1 MMRIKAF
8 FKWVGIVLGG
18 IVGLVVIAA
27 ITIYVYMGSRF
38 GKTFDIA
45 GTAVEVPD
53 DEASIE
59 EGGRLAKLRGCNG
72 GCHGEGSRG
81 QVFFEL
87 PGGTQIVAPNIVR
100 AAQVYSIEDFER
112 VVRHG
117 IRPDG
122 TSVIRVMPANMFFNL
137 SDEDFGKIAAFLRSR
152 DAGDE
157 ESPST
162 TIRALGRL
170 MLFYYKQLIGTIL
183 TADVIDHGAQRLDP
197 TSIDPVERGRYLGF
211 TVCTECHGEDLRG
224 SAVGLETPDL
234 AAVAAYSLE
243 GFRKLMRT
251 GVPLD
256 GRELSIMAAV
266 AESRFAN
273 FTDDEI
279 DDLHSFLQTL
289 ASVPV
294 EQ

>member
-1 MMRIKAF
+1 MRIRAF

-18 IVGLVVIAA
+18 IVGLVLLAA
-27 ITIYVYMGSRF
+27 VTIYVYMGNRF
-38 GKTFDIA
+38 GKTFDVA
-45 GTAVEVPD
+45 GTAIAVPD

-100 AAQVYSIEDFER
+100 AAQNYSIEDIER

-117 IRPDG
+117 VRPDG
-122 TSVIRVMPANMFFNL
+122 TSVIRVMPANMFYNL
-137 SDEDFGKIAAFLRSR
+137 SDEDFGKIVAFLRNR

-157 ESPST
+157 DLPDT
-162 TIRALGRL
+162 NIRALGRL

-183 TADVIDHGAQRLDP
+183 TADVIDHDARRFDP
-197 TSIDPVERGRYLGF
+197 TSNDPVERGRYLGF

-224 SAVGLETPDL
+224 SAVDMVIPDL
-234 AAVAAYSLE
+234 AAVAAYPLE
-243 GFRKLMRT
+243 EFRKLMRT

-256 GRELSIMAAV
+256 GRELGMMADV
-266 AESRFAN
+266 ATGRFAQ

-279 DDLHSFLQTL
+279 GDLHSFLQTL
-289 ASVPV
+289 ATSP
-294 EQ
+294 